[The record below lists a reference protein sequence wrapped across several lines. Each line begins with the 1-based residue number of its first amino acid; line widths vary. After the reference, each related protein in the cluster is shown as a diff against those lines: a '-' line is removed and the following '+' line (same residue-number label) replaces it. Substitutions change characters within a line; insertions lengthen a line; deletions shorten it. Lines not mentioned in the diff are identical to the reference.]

1 MKSLNRNLRTVA
13 ALATVLAIPH
23 LASAAT
29 KTWQTLS
36 AAPATTNIS
45 ANVATN
51 LAVPLTFRNGS
62 GASARYAGPAL
73 LTVSLSPAEP
83 TITVGLSSNTFTFL
97 SSDQTFNPTLTFTT
111 TAATPSNTYVVT
123 MIGTTNPPTPI
134 PANYAPITNTF
145 TVTMATAAPFNP
157 VRVWTNAGVNGNW
170 STVLNWAPQRSLW
183 LIQRRAILRR
193 RPGWHPR
200 KY

>member
-1 MKSLNRNLRTVA
+1 MKSPIQKIRMMA
-13 ALATVLAIPH
+13 ALAAALAIPH
-23 LASAAT
+23 LASAAV
-29 KTWQTLS
+29 KTWSVL
-36 AAPATTNIS
+36 AATPATTNIT
-45 ANVATN
+45 AGIATN

-123 MIGTTNPPTPI
+123 MIGTTNPPTPV
-134 PANYAPITNTF
+134 PANYLPITNTF
-145 TVTMATAAPFNP
+145 TVTMATAP
-157 VRVWTNAGVNGNW
+157 
-170 STVLNWAPQRSLW
+170 
-183 LIQRRAILRR
+183 
-193 RPGWHPR
+193 
-200 KY
+200 